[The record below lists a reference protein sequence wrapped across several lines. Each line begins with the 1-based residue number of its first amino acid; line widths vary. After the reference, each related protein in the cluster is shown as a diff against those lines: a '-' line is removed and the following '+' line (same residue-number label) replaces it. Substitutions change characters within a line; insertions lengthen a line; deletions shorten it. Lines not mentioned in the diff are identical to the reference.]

1 MKFTEFSISDN
12 LVFEKYA
19 SKRINIAGEPV
30 RFQIPRMYMPFG
42 ISGFVPSSGPT
53 KWNIDFSMKGHD
65 EDGNEVKTFYEFLTA
80 IEHKVIEHIQVNSAD
95 IFGSRQT
102 FADLQLKFNSNIK
115 TTPGREPKFRVKVDT
130 VFGKENEIKP
140 CIFNATNVQVL
151 DRAVSGLFS
160 RHSGTAIV
168 ELGSVYF
175 MNGKFGLT
183 WRLHQLKVFEPQHL
197 KGFQIEPEDEEAR
210 ASSDTGVKGFL
221 FQI

>member
-19 SKRINIAGEPV
+19 SKRINISGSPV

-42 ISGFVPSSGPT
+42 ISGFVPKSGPT
-53 KWNIDFSMKGHD
+53 KWNIDFAMKGYD
-65 EDGNEVKTFYEFLTA
+65 EPENEVKIFYEFLMSL
-80 IEHKVIEHIQVNSAD
+80 EHKLIEHIQVNSAD
-95 IFGSRQT
+95 IFGSRQSLT
-102 FADLQLKFNSNIK
+102 ALESKFNSNIK
-115 TTPGREPKFRVKVDT
+115 TTPDREPKFRVKVDT
-130 VFGKENEIKP
+130 VFGNDSEIRP
-140 CIFNATNVQVL
+140 CIFNASNVQVL
-151 DRAVSGLFS
+151 DRASSGLFA
-160 RHSGTAIV
+160 RQTGTAIV

-197 KGFQIEPEDEEAR
+197 KGFQIEPAEDDAP
-210 ASSDTGVKGFL
+210 VKGFL

>member
-19 SKRINIAGEPV
+19 SKRINIAGDSA

-42 ISGFVPSSGPT
+42 ISGFVPTSGPT

-65 EDGNEVKTFYEFLTA
+65 EPGNDVKIFYDFLVA

-130 VFGKENEIKP
+130 VFGNESEIKP
-140 CIFNATNVQVL
+140 CIFNAANVQVV
-151 DRAVSGLFS
+151 DRASSGLFS

-183 WRLHQLKVFEPQHL
+183 WRLHQLKVFEPQNL
-197 KGFQIEPEDEEAR
+197 KGFQIEPEGDEEAR
-210 ASSDTGVKGFL
+210 ASSGAKGFL